1 MNKTW
6 GGSRRGTGISA
17 LALGVAIVAS
27 GLLGVL
33 VLPTRA
39 DAPSAYDRRARDADG
54 ERTVTGSAAMGMS
67 DLLARAERRA
77 QVVESEARD
86 LEAVYW
92 SEIDPLLR
100 DFVWLGCAPPRARRI
115 AVASSP
121 RGAVILGPVMP
132 FHAGTWGC

>member
-1 MNKTW
+1 V
-6 GGSRRGTGISA
+6 I
-17 LALGVAIVAS
+17 S

-39 DAPSAYDRRARDADG
+39 DAPSAYDRRTRDANG
-54 ERTVTGSAAMGMS
+54 ERTVNGAAATSMS
-67 DLLARAERRA
+67 ELLAGAERRA

-92 SEIDPLLR
+92 SEIDPLVR
-100 DFVWLGCAPPRARRI
+100 DYVWLGCDPAHGTHI

-132 FHAGTWGC
+132 FHAGTRGC